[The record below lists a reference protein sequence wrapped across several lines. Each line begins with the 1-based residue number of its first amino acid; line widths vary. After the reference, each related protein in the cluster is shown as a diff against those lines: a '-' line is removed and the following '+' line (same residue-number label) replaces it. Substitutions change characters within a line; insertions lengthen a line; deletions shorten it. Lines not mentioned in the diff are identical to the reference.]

1 MANGLERLLTYLAE
15 HEIIKQEQK
24 DVQLTAGPRE
34 PGETIAA
41 DLELARQRERQRV
54 ATLAPAFAAGLRRA
68 YDAHRDGHHGL
79 TLDDRRADENAMAD
93 ALIQFLV
100 RPHLAASHTEPT
112 EPNHYAYTITID
124 WPRLAQLAAEGGID
138 LDTELTRS

>member
-1 MANGLERLLTYLAE
+1 VANGLERLLTYLTE

-24 DVQLTAGPRE
+24 EVQLTAGPRE

-54 ATLAPAFAAGLRRA
+54 ATLAPAFADGLRRA
-68 YDAHRDGHHGL
+68 YDARRNGQEGL
-79 TLDDRRADENAMAD
+79 TLDDRLPDENAMAD

-112 EPNHYAYTITID
+112 EPNHYAYTITVD
-124 WPRLAQLAAEGGID
+124 WPRLSQLAAEGGVD
-138 LDTELTRS
+138 LDAELTRT

>member
-24 DVQLTAGPRE
+24 DVQLTASPRE

-41 DLELARQRERQRV
+41 DLELARQRERQR
-54 ATLAPAFAAGLRRA
+54 ASMLAPAFVEGLRRA
-68 YDAHRDGHHGL
+68 YDAQRAGRHGL

-100 RPHLAASHTEPT
+100 RPQLAASHTEPT
-112 EPNHYAYTITID
+112 EPNHYAYTITVD

-138 LDTELTRS
+138 LDAELTRS